1 MNKFFYW
8 FCLIFVIVYVFY
20 LLFVIF
26 NKKKKEKIF
35 STNQAKLIILPN
47 KLDTSLINKNV
58 FAQVISISNSFIVA
72 CTFAISEFFD
82 NYILKLFISFLV
94 LIVLILVIYR
104 IIGIIYK
111 RKEGRQYV

>member
-8 FCLIFVIVYVFY
+8 FCLIFVIVYIFY
-20 LLFVIF
+20 LLFVIL
-26 NKKKKEKIF
+26 NKKKKENIF

-47 KLDTSLINKNV
+47 KLDTSSINKNV

-72 CTFAISEFFD
+72 CTFAVSEFFD
-82 NYILKLFISFLV
+82 SYILKIFVSFFV
-94 LIVLILVIYR
+94 LIVLIFIVYK

-111 RKEGRQYV
+111 RKEGK